1 MRKYFSSKERSFHFP
16 QINRIPRLLRQ
27 LIRLYFPSPH
37 LVLRTVFFASSVSHI
52 PSIRTPIPRLIA
64 SSAPELPFLNS
75 KRLDRRVNPWNH
87 PRSWIA
93 PFARSRGLFES
104 LGKVEFW
111 HFALALGRTA
121 DDIAEKGR
129 KKRERVSR
137 SENDPSFTAYEKLNL
152 SLRCDRIKQAGAQI
166 W

>member
-1 MRKYFSSKERSFHFP
+1 MRKYFSSKDRNFHFP
-16 QINRIPRLLRQ
+16 QINRVSRFLRQ

-37 LVLRTVFFASSVSHI
+37 LVSRTVFFASSVSHI

-87 PRSWIA
+87 PRSHPSQDREGW
-93 PFARSRGLFES
+93 
-104 LGKVEFW
+104 GKVEFW
-111 HFALALGRTA
+111 HFALGRTA

-129 KKRERVSR
+129 KREEKSIR